1 MIDLKKL
8 ALLKESLNGAEANL
22 NAAKQLL
29 ADALGETDLP
39 KADLKSMTSALQG
52 ASEAEGGKI
61 VEGVFDGQNMLDK
74 DERTYPVPANYA
86 SKSKLVTGDVLK
98 LTITPE
104 GRFLYKQ
111 IGPIDR
117 KYVVGPLTYDDG
129 QYKVITQE
137 KTYKVLTA
145 SVTYFKGE
153 IGDEITLIV
162 PQEGDSEWGA
172 VEAILPKF
180 EGDVAVEDAD
190 EPKKKTKK
198 GEDDL
203 DGDDLDF

>member
-8 ALLKESLNGAEANL
+8 ALLKESLNNAETSL
-22 NAAKQLL
+22 NNAKQLL
-29 ADALGETDLP
+29 ADALGETSLP
-39 KADLKSMTSALQG
+39 KADLKSLTNSLPG
-52 ASEAEGGKI
+52 TPGNEGGKI
-61 VEGVFDGQNMLDK
+61 VEGVFDGQGMLDK
-74 DERTYPVPANYA
+74 DGRNYPVPANYA

-98 LTITPE
+98 LTITDE

-111 IGPIDR
+111 IGPVDR
-117 KYVVGPLTYDDG
+117 KYVVGPLTYDNG
-129 QYKVITQE
+129 QYKVITQD

-162 PQEGDSEWGA
+162 PQNGEVEWGA

-180 EGDVAVEDAD
+180 EGATVEDATP
-190 EPKKKTKK
+190 EKKETKK
-198 GEDDL
+198 DEL
-203 DGDDLDF
+203 DGADLDF

>member
-8 ALLKESLNGAEANL
+8 ALLKESLNSAEANL
-22 NAAKQLL
+22 NTAKQLL

-39 KADLKSMTSALQG
+39 KADLKSMTGSLHNP
-52 ASEAEGGKI
+52 SENEGGKI
-61 VEGVFDGQNMLDK
+61 VEGVFDGQSMLDK
-74 DERTYPVPANYA
+74 EGRNYPVPANYA

-98 LTITPE
+98 LTITDE

-111 IGPIDR
+111 IGPVDR
-117 KYVVGPLTYDDG
+117 KYVVGPLTYDNG

-162 PQEGDSEWGA
+162 PQKGEAEWGA

-180 EGDVAVEDAD
+180 EGTTIEDD
-190 EPKKKTKK
+190 EGSKKASKA
-198 GEDDL
+198 DDL
-203 DGDDLDF
+203 DGADLDF

>member
-8 ALLKESLNGAEANL
+8 ALLKEALNGAEATL
-22 NAAKQLL
+22 VHAKQLL
-29 ADALGETDLP
+29 AEALGETNLP
-39 KADLKSMTSALQG
+39 KVDLRSMASSLQDAFDG
-52 ASEAEGGKI
+52 EGGKI
-61 VEGVFDGQNMLDK
+61 VEGVFDGQGMVDK
-74 DERTYPVPANYA
+74 DGRTYPVPANYA

-98 LTITPE
+98 LTITEE

-111 IGPIDR
+111 IGPVER

-153 IGDEITLIV
+153 IGDEITLVV
-162 PQEGDSEWGA
+162 PQKGDSEWGA
-172 VEAILPKF
+172 VEAVLPKF
-180 EGDVAVEDAD
+180 ESNLETTSVKKKGKQVEDL
-190 EPKKKTKK
+190 ES
-198 GEDDL
+198 
-203 DGDDLDF
+203 DDLDF

>member
-8 ALLKESLNGAEANL
+8 ALLKESLNSAETNL
-22 NAAKQLL
+22 QTAKQLL

-39 KADLKSMTSALQG
+39 KANLKSMTDALSG
-52 ASEAEGGKI
+52 SSESEGSKI
-61 VEGVFDGQNMLDK
+61 VEGVFDGQGMVDK
-74 DERTYPVPANYA
+74 DGRNYPVPANYA
-86 SKSKLVTGDVLK
+86 SKSKLVTGDILK
-98 LTITPE
+98 LTITDE

-117 KYVVGPLTYDDG
+117 KYVVGPLTYDEG

-162 PQEGDSEWGA
+162 PQKEDAEWGA

-180 EGDVAVEDAD
+180 ESEAKAAAA
-190 EPKKKTKK
+190 KKEAK
-198 GEDDL
+198 DDL
-203 DGDDLDF
+203 DGADLDF

>member
-8 ALLKESLNGAEANL
+8 ALLKEALANTENSLNT
-22 NAAKQLL
+22 AKQLL

-39 KADLKSMTSALQG
+39 KADLKSLTGSLHDS
-52 ASEAEGGKI
+52 SENEGGKI

-74 DERTYPVPANYA
+74 DGRNYPVPANYA

-98 LTITPE
+98 LTITDE

-111 IGPIDR
+111 IGPVER
-117 KYVVGPLTYDDG
+117 KYVVGPLTYDNG

-162 PQEGDSEWGA
+162 PQNSDSEWGA

-180 EGDVAVEDAD
+180 EKTAQEEGSEEDN
-190 EPKKKTKK
+190 KK
-198 GEDDL
+198 DDL
-203 DGDDLDF
+203 DGTDLDF

>member
-8 ALLKESLNGAEANL
+8 ALLKESLNNAENNL
-22 NAAKQLL
+22 NTAKQLL
-29 ADALGETDLP
+29 ADALGETNLP
-39 KADLKSMTSALQG
+39 KVDLKSLANSLNNS
-52 ASEAEGGKI
+52 SEKEGGKI
-61 VEGVFDGQNMLDK
+61 VEGIFDGQSMLDK
-74 DERTYPVPANYA
+74 DGRNYPVPANYA

-98 LTITPE
+98 LTITDE

-111 IGPIDR
+111 IGPVNR
-117 KYVVGPLTYDDG
+117 KYVVGPLTYDNG

-162 PQEGDSEWGA
+162 PQDGDVEWGA

-180 EGDVAVEDAD
+180 EGTTSESKDTFEDK
-190 EPKKKTKK
+190 ENNLEGT
-198 GEDDL
+198 
-203 DGDDLDF
+203 DLDF

>member
-8 ALLKESLNGAEANL
+8 ALLKESLNSAEANL
-22 NAAKQLL
+22 STAKQLL

-39 KADLKSMTSALQG
+39 KADLQSMTNTLQG
-52 ASEAEGGKI
+52 TSDAEGGKI
-61 VEGVFDGQNMLDK
+61 VEGVFDGQSMLDK
-74 DERTYPVPANYA
+74 DGRNYPVPANYA

-98 LTITPE
+98 LTITDE

-111 IGPIDR
+111 IGPVER
-117 KYVVGPLTYDDG
+117 RYVVGPLTYDNG

-162 PQEGDSEWGA
+162 PQQGESEWGA

-180 EGDVAVEDAD
+180 EGETKVEDN
-190 EPKKKTKK
+190 TKNQK
-198 GEDDL
+198 NKDDL
-203 DGDDLDF
+203 DGADLDF